1 MTESEPTFSFQIQ
14 YGCQRKL
21 VWSFEVLIGIS
32 FYVLKMLYFPFWS
45 SQVCIPLISNLLFC
59 TKTSSFKRLTS
70 LTQVDNTLIY
80 CVYKSLY
87 VLHVLYCTVAR
98 RSHRNVHND
107 SPETCLSQSY
117 QLWLTDRLLFGPSS
131 LDACENVFRS
141 VERLYFRRWKI
152 KKWKLMA
159 MLCKLIS
166 SLSPKCSESSYL
178 FNNFIPLKTQGTNSD
193 TVHVNL
199 NAWPQ
204 ICASYLYYVDIY
216 SL

>member
-1 MTESEPTFSFQIQ
+1 M
-14 YGCQRKL
+14 
-21 VWSFEVLIGIS
+21 
-32 FYVLKMLYFPFWS
+32 
-45 SQVCIPLISNLLFC
+45 
-59 TKTSSFKRLTS
+59 
-70 LTQVDNTLIY
+70 
-80 CVYKSLY
+80 
-87 VLHVLYCTVAR
+87 YCTVAR

-107 SPETCLSQSY
+107 SPQTCLSQSY

-216 SL
+216 SLSRSKIVSFFLILDVCTACLAFRASMGAVRALRTATIFGLATSYLLHLYWWPVSWMFNPSRVGDCHFIPK